1 LTSSGPR
8 IASELAAWGELRRLR
23 RSPVFTANGNGGAP
37 GAPVLLIPGF
47 MSTAAGMSVMAGW
60 LRRRGHGVTQAP
72 IGMNWDCA
80 EASIDRLQGVLEK
93 MSEEAGGPVAIVGH
107 SRGGHM
113 ARVLAVR
120 NPQRVAAIVTL
131 GMPPLDRRAIHPVV
145 QVPAAV
151 VGLLGSARVPGLFG
165 VGCFRGECCRGF
177 RDDLHGPFPGGVPF
191 TAVYSREDGI
201 VDWRMAGDPAAERRD
216 VRSSHVGMPV
226 NAEVYEVI
234 AGSLATVVG

>member
-1 LTSSGPR
+1 MSSGPR
-8 IASELAAWGELRRLR
+8 IANELAAWGELRRLR
-23 RSPVFTANGNGGAP
+23 RSPVFTANGNGDAR

-72 IGMNWDCA
+72 IGMNWNCA
-80 EASIDRLQGVLEK
+80 EASIERLEGVLEQ

-120 NPQRVAAIVTL
+120 NPQHIAAIVTL
-131 GMPPLDRRAIHPVV
+131 GMPPLERRAIHPAV
-145 QVPAAV
+145 QAPAVV
-151 VGLLGSARVPGLFG
+151 VGLLGSAGVPGLFG
-165 VGCFRGECCRGF
+165 VTCFRGDCCRGF
-177 RDDLHGPFPGGVPF
+177 RDDLHGPFPDGVPF
-191 TAVYSREDGI
+191 TAVYSRDDGI
-201 VDWRMAGDPAAERRD
+201 VDWRMAGDTSAERRD